1 VYVDGSK
8 AQPTRDFLSDDEQPP
23 DVLGAIVPDPT
34 TYALFL
40 AAAVAL
46 ILTPGPDTLF
56 VLSRSVEDRRV
67 GVRAALGVAVG
78 VLFHT
83 LVATLGLAVVY
94 RAVPGAAQVIR
105 YVGGAYLVY
114 LGVTTI
120 RGAAGDIASDG
131 AGDVAGDSA
140 GDVAGDSAGD
150 HAAGVVATDG
160 FREGFLVNAL
170 NPQVALFFLAFLP
183 GFASGP
189 AATAQMGLL
198 GATYSAITAGYLV
211 AVAVAADAAAALVR
225 SPPTQRRVDRVAGII
240 LVALGVWVV
249 LGG

>member
-1 VYVDGSK
+1 M
-8 AQPTRDFLSDDEQPP
+8 
-23 DVLGAIVPDPT
+23 LGAIVPDPA

-40 AAAVAL
+40 GAAVAL

-56 VLSRSVEDRRV
+56 ILSRSVEDRGV

-83 LVATLGLAVVY
+83 LAATVGLAVVY
-94 RAVPGAAQVIR
+94 RTVPGAAQVVR

-114 LGVTTI
+114 LGVRTV
-120 RGAAGDIASDG
+120 RGAAADVADAESSDGASDAASDG
-131 AGDVAGDSA
+131 G
-140 GDVAGDSAGD
+140 
-150 HAAGVVATDG
+150 AAATDG

-198 GATYSAITAGYLV
+198 GATYAAITAGYLV

-225 SPPTQRRVDRVAGII
+225 SPATGRRIDRVAGAI
-240 LVALGVWVV
+240 LVALGAWVAV
-249 LGG
+249 GG

>member
-1 VYVDGSK
+1 M
-8 AQPTRDFLSDDEQPP
+8 
-23 DVLGAIVPDPT
+23 LGAIVPDPA

-40 AAAVAL
+40 GAAVAL

-56 VLSRSVEDRRV
+56 VLSRSVEDRGL

-83 LVATLGLAVVY
+83 LAATVGLAVVY
-94 RAVPGAAQVIR
+94 RTVPGAAQVVR

-114 LGVTTI
+114 LGVRTV
-120 RGAAGDIASDG
+120 RGAVDDVADAGSSDGASDG
-131 AGDVAGDSA
+131 ASD
-140 GDVAGDSAGD
+140 
-150 HAAGVVATDG
+150 AASDGGAATTDG

-198 GATYSAITAGYLV
+198 GATYAAITAGYLV

-225 SPPTQRRVDRVAGII
+225 SPATGRRIDRVAGAV
-240 LVALGVWVV
+240 LVALGVWVAV
-249 LGG
+249 GG

>member
-1 VYVDGSK
+1 M
-8 AQPTRDFLSDDEQPP
+8 
-23 DVLGAIVPDPT
+23 LGAIVPDPT

-46 ILTPGPDTLF
+46 ILTPDPDTLF
-56 VLSRSVEDRRV
+56 VLSRSVEDRGV

-83 LVATLGLAVVY
+83 LAATLGLAVVY
-94 RAVPGAAQVIR
+94 RTVPGAAQVVR

-114 LGVTTI
+114 LGVTTL
-120 RGAAGDIASDG
+120 RGAAGDG
-131 AGDVAGDSA
+131 AGGGGGDVAGDGADDSA
-140 GDVAGDSAGD
+140 GDVTSDPN
-150 HAAGVVATDG
+150 AATGG
-160 FREGFLVNAL
+160 FHEGFLVNAL

-183 GFASGP
+183 GFVSGP
-189 AATAQMGLL
+189 SATAQMGLL

-225 SPPTQRRVDRVAGII
+225 SPATGRRIDRVAGVI
-240 LVALGVWVV
+240 LVALGVWVAV
-249 LGG
+249 VG